1 MSDVLSLDEK
11 INDKLQE
18 IEDEKTL
25 VKNLNSTIN

>member
-1 MSDVLSLDEK
+1 MSDVLSLDDK